1 MPHNM
6 QTTDNDS
13 WNDSASRSKSSR
25 GWGCLGSLLV
35 LLAIVII
42 IALTLPRLVPTVN
55 FSLFGSK
62 SATPTPAPIII
73 TIDSITP
80 LAELAT
86 VSYKT
91 MADITNERIPNDIR
105 KDLGA
110 KEQIVMLVYGEVKA
124 GFDLSKLTDKN
135 IWVDGKRV
143 QLTLPPP
150 EILSTAIDYE
160 RTRIVTYKKS
170 FLVGNDPELEQETLK
185 LAKKAIIKSALEG
198 DVLEMARNYGR
209 LYFENYL
216 RSLGFEEVKVIVQ

>member
-1 MPHNM
+1 MPHNT
-6 QTTDNDS
+6 QTADNDS
-13 WNDSASRSKSSR
+13 WSKSPNRTKSSR
-25 GWGCLGSLLV
+25 GRGCFSALLV
-35 LLAIVII
+35 LLAIVIVA
-42 IALTLPRLVPTVN
+42 ALTLPHLVPTVN
-55 FSLFGSK
+55 FSLFGERK
-62 SATPTPAPIII
+62 ATPTPAPIIV

-124 GFDLSKLTDKN
+124 GFDLTKLTDKN
-135 IWVDGKRV
+135 LWVDGKRV

-150 EILSTAIDYE
+150 EILSTAIDYD
-160 RTRIVTYKKS
+160 RTRIITYKKS
-170 FLVGNDPELEQETLK
+170 FLVGNDPELERETLK
-185 LAKKAIIKSALEG
+185 LAKNAIMKSALEG

-209 LYFENYL
+209 LYFENHL